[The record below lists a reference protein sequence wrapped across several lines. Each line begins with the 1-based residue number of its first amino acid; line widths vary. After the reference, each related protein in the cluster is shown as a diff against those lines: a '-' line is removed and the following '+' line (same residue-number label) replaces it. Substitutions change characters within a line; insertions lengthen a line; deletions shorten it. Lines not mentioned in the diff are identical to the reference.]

1 MSYLYLMKHIILTLF
16 CASCLAVAA
25 AQEGGGFYMSPT
37 QIRQLASASIDPSM
51 MGTAKGS
58 ITSEAG
64 GPVAEANVTLI
75 GGGGFASVWCGSS
88 KKNGSYSVRA
98 MYGLYNAEIT
108 APGYEKKI
116 VEIDVPKEGQVTVD
130 AVLTPKADCAA
141 GGAGNG
147 LKSSDDG
154 YTLTVGRNKFYE
166 GKSLTDV
173 LADAP
178 AVDLDASPA
187 TVAGEEDFEIFVD
200 GREVRVAP
208 DALRKYF
215 GSIAADEVKQIRVV
229 RGNKFQKYP
238 AKLYVTTK

>member
-108 APGYEKKI
+108 APG
-116 VEIDVPKEGQVTVD
+116 TRRR
-130 AVLTPKADCAA
+130 
-141 GGAGNG
+141 
-147 LKSSDDG
+147 SSRS
-154 YTLTVGRNKFYE
+154 TCPRRGRSRWMRF
-166 GKSLTDV
+166 
-173 LADAP
+173 
-178 AVDLDASPA
+178 
-187 TVAGEEDFEIFVD
+187 
-200 GREVRVAP
+200 
-208 DALRKYF
+208 
-215 GSIAADEVKQIRVV
+215 
-229 RGNKFQKYP
+229 
-238 AKLYVTTK
+238 

>member
-1 MSYLYLMKHIILTLF
+1 MRHIVLTLF
-16 CASCLAVAA
+16 CASCLVVAA
-25 AQEGGGFYMSPT
+25 AQEEGGFYMSPT

-51 MGTAKGS
+51 MGTAKGC

-147 LKSSDDG
+147 MKSSGDG
-154 YTLTVGRNKFYE
+154 
-166 GKSLTDV
+166 
-173 LADAP
+173 
-178 AVDLDASPA
+178 
-187 TVAGEEDFEIFVD
+187 
-200 GREVRVAP
+200 
-208 DALRKYF
+208 
-215 GSIAADEVKQIRVV
+215 
-229 RGNKFQKYP
+229 
-238 AKLYVTTK
+238 

>member
-1 MSYLYLMKHIILTLF
+1 
-16 CASCLAVAA
+16 
-25 AQEGGGFYMSPT
+25 
-37 QIRQLASASIDPSM
+37 
-51 MGTAKGS
+51 
-58 ITSEAG
+58 
-64 GPVAEANVTLI
+64 
-75 GGGGFASVWCGSS
+75 
-88 KKNGSYSVRA
+88 

-147 LKSSDDG
+147 MKSSGDG

-178 AVDLDASPA
+178 AVDLGVSPA
-187 TVAGEEDFEIFVD
+187 TIAGEEDFEIFVD
-200 GREVRVAP
+200 GRRVRVAP

-229 RGNKFQKYP
+229 RGNKFQKYH

>member
-1 MSYLYLMKHIILTLF
+1 MRHIVLTLF
-16 CASCLAVAA
+16 CASCLVVAA
-25 AQEGGGFYMSPT
+25 AQEEGGFYMSPT

-51 MGTAKGS
+51 MGTAKGC

-147 LKSSDDG
+147 MKSSGDG

-178 AVDLDASPA
+178 AVDLGVSPGSRRA
-187 TVAGEEDFEIFVD
+187 RCPAEILRQHRGRRGEADK
-200 GREVRVAP
+200 GRQ
-208 DALRKYF
+208 
-215 GSIAADEVKQIRVV
+215 GKQIPEIPREIIRYDEIDV
-229 RGNKFQKYP
+229 
-238 AKLYVTTK
+238 LS